1 MPALTPHAAETA
13 TAVSRS
19 LPRTFRSLRTRI
31 IAAFTTLVL
40 VLVAGLLTVVT
51 IRTSDE
57 GEKQGVPL
65 RP

>member
-1 MPALTPHAAETA
+1 MPALTVHAEPA

-19 LPRTFRSLRTRI
+19 LPRAFRSLRTRI